1 MKSKKDIK
9 RFQEFLLNSWPAKN
23 YYFLNGWILRFNDG
37 ITSRANS
44 VFPVRYTGTQKTLD
58 KDIDI
63 VENAYKAYGL
73 PSIFTMHDFHEP
85 VNLKHKLLNRGYQSY
100 DHTTALGLKID
111 EIQHKEINNT
121 FEYIISN
128 SRMKEISEFLARF
141 SKCNE
146 GDQFIIQKINKRIII
161 PKKCYMI
168 TKQGDKV
175 IGTLLAV
182 LIPQGYLYI
191 GDVFVHPDYRRQDI
205 ATSMLNRLIDKWAL
219 LNGARSIW
227 LQVEKNNNK
236 ALNLYCKIGMIE
248 LYNYY
253 YMKRE

>member
-44 VFPVRYTGTQKTLD
+44 VFPVRYMGTQKTLD

-73 PSIFTMHDFHEP
+73 PPIFTMHDFHEP
-85 VNLKHKLLNRGYQSY
+85 VNLKDKLLNRGYQSY

-111 EIQHKEINNT
+111 EIEYKEINNN

-128 SRMKEISEFLARF
+128 SRVKEISEFLARF
-141 SKCNE
+141 SKWNE
-146 GDQFIIQKINKRIII
+146 EDQFIIQKINKRIII

-168 TKQGDKV
+168 TKQGNKV

-205 ATSMLNRLIDKWAL
+205 ATSMLNRLVDEWAL
-219 LNGARSIW
+219 LNGAESIW

-248 LYNYY
+248 FYNYY